1 MSFHINKGNDLFKM
15 YKNSRIFVDKS
26 MLIKECNSLLYSED
40 SYMCVTRPRRFGKTM
55 ALSML
60 NAYYSKG
67 CDSKEI
73 FEDLNIS
80 KDESYLSHLN
90 KHNVIFFDMAGLYTK
105 IENKDDFVKELKK
118 YLIKDLKELFP
129 SIDYTDLT
137 LGEAFV
143 EITSTLNETFVFLID
158 EWDVLL
164 REEKDNYNLINDY
177 MMLLRN
183 LFKSSNV
190 SCSFDLVYMTGILP
204 IRHGTSQSD
213 LNNFREY
220 SMSDLYSLDTELG
233 FTEEDVK
240 ELCLKHNDDF
250 NQYKYLFDGYTLN
263 NKHIYNPLDI
273 AWSIPYKKCYP
284 YWSETASRENLCDTI
299 KYDNC
304 NHIDTILRLI
314 FGKEVR
320 VDLRS
325 FESDLNKIKNFDAS
339 LSLLVHYGYLSYNE
353 KTETCR
359 ITNNEIRELFVLA
372 LEDSHIDIITKPL
385 LNSVEMI
392 EETLKCNYIY
402 INDVFDRYHKELK
415 NIFKDKEYDD
425 LGIIVQTLYYKARK
439 FYNVSST
446 YDHKEKT
453 TTVCFVPRDNTHLP
467 FIIEIKTDDNA
478 DKDIEQIMSK
488 EYFDAL
494 SDYHGKVMLIGINYD
509 SKLLKHDTKIEIV
522 EI

>member
-73 FEDLNIS
+73 FDELNIS

-90 KHNVIFFDMAGLYTK
+90 KHNVIFFDMAGLYTE

-118 YLIKDLKELFP
+118 YLIRDLKELFP

-143 EITSTLNETFVFLID
+143 EITSTLNETFIFLID
-158 EWDVLL
+158 EWDVLI
-164 REEKDNYNLINDY
+164 REEKNNYDLINEY

-220 SMSDLYSLDTELG
+220 SMSDLYSLNTELG
-233 FTEEDVK
+233 FTEEEVK
-240 ELCLKHNDDF
+240 ELCLKYNDDF

-273 AWSIPYKKCYP
+273 AWSIPYNECYP
-284 YWSETASRENLCDTI
+284 YWSETASRENLCDAI
-299 KYDNC
+299 KFDNC
-304 NHIDTILRLI
+304 SHVDTILRLI

-353 KTETCR
+353 EMRTCR

-372 LEDSHIDIITKPL
+372 LEDSHIDIITEPL
-385 LNSVEMI
+385 LSSDRLL
-392 EETLKCNYIY
+392 EETLKCNYNY
-402 INDVFDRYHKELK
+402 ITDVFDRYHKELE
-415 NIFKDKEYDD
+415 NIFKDKENDD
-425 LGIIVQTLYYKARK
+425 LGIIVKTLYYKARK
-439 FYNVSST
+439 YYNVNSK
-446 YDHKEKT
+446 YDYKEKS
-453 TTVCFVPRDNTHLP
+453 TTVSFISRDNTHLP

-494 SDYHGKVMLIGINYD
+494 GDYHGKVILVGISYN
-509 SKLLKHDTKIEIV
+509 SKTLKHNTKIEIV

>member
-73 FEDLNIS
+73 FDELNIS

-90 KHNVIFFDMAGLYTK
+90 KHNVIFFDMAGLYTE

-118 YLIKDLKELFP
+118 YLIRDLKELFP

-143 EITSTLNETFVFLID
+143 EITSTLNETFIFLID
-158 EWDVLL
+158 EWDVLI
-164 REEKDNYNLINDY
+164 REEKNNYDLINEY

-220 SMSDLYSLDTELG
+220 SMSDLYSLNTELG
-233 FTEEDVK
+233 FTEEEVK
-240 ELCLKHNDDF
+240 ELCLKYNDDF

-325 FESDLNKIKNFDAS
+325 FESDLNKINNFDAS

-353 KTETCR
+353 ETETCR

-372 LEDSHIDIITKPL
+372 LEDSHIDIITEPL
-385 LNSVEMI
+385 LSSDRLL

-402 INDVFDRYHKELK
+402 INDVFDRYHQELEG
-415 NIFKDKEYDD
+415 IFKEKEDDD
-425 LGIIVQTLYYKARK
+425 LMIIVQTLYYKARK
-439 FYNVSST
+439 SYNVKSK
-446 YDHKEKT
+446 YDYKEKT
-453 TTVCFVPRDNTHLP
+453 TTVSFIPRDNTHMP

-478 DKDIEQIMSK
+478 DNVLKLTKRK
-488 EYFDAL
+488 EYFDTL
-494 SDYHGKVMLIGINYD
+494 GSYHGKVIFIGINYD
-509 SKLLKHDTKIEIV
+509 SKLLKHDTKIETI